1 MEKVGCM
8 SDGNEEGREVEGWR
22 RETQAIQ
29 MLGGDELHDAPETS
43 GGDIATGSSPPRK
56 CIHKSIYYQTTSSA
70 R

>member
-1 MEKVGCM
+1 METRKA
-8 SDGNEEGREVEGWR
+8 ER
-22 RETQAIQ
+22 QAIQ
-29 MLGGDELHDAPETS
+29 MLGGDELDDPQETS